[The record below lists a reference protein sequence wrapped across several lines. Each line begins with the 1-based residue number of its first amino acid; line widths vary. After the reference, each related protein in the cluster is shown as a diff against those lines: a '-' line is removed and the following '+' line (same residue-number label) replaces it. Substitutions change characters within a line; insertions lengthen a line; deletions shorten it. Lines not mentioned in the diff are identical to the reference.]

1 MWLLLDAHIVIW
13 TLVDDG
19 RLPGEARLL
28 IEGEGNE
35 ILRNVASSWGGVDIK
50 HATHLD
56 RILTGGSEFMGYC
69 ETSGFSQLLIFDR
82 HVRPLETIERTVRV
96 ALRNDSFD
104 RFMLAQAKAGGL
116 VLLMHDARIA
126 KWGESCVLRI

>member
-56 RILTGGSEFMGYC
+56 RILTGGGRS
-69 ETSGFSQLLIFDR
+69 SWVIARQ
-82 HVRPLETIERTVRV
+82 V
-96 ALRNDSFD
+96 AFR
-104 RFMLAQAKAGGL
+104 
-116 VLLMHDARIA
+116 
-126 KWGESCVLRI
+126 SCSYSTGT